1 MKKEIAHIFTLLWYK
16 KDAAGIWISLY
27 QLGMQPAS
35 TVAAKLK
42 KERTGVYKLLRQM
55 AKDGLLSQSKKRW
68 VHQFWIK
75 NPDMLF
81 AKVDRKKEEL
91 EKTHENKDAISNR
104 LLQFESQRY
113 PHLPKISL
121 FDGVDGIRSLYADL
135 YTTTTSNKYLV
146 IKFFAS
152 NTFESQT
159 SVHTTLQDY
168 ARDTFTKLK
177 NKKVTIET
185 FLGNGI
191 LIMEHISKT
200 TNINNLSDLPAGN
213 SSINIFVVGK
223 TLYLIIFK
231 DIPFGIKIDSED
243 VANTMHFLFEKLEV
257 E

>member
-1 MKKEIAHIFTLLWYK
+1 MEKEIAQIFTLLGYK
-16 KDAAGIWISLY
+16 RDAADVWISLY

-35 TVAAKLK
+35 TLAAKLK
-42 KERTGVYKLLRQM
+42 KERTGIYKLLRNM
-55 AKDGLLSQSKKRW
+55 AKDGLVSQTKKRW
-68 VHQFWIK
+68 TTQFWIK
-75 NPDMLF
+75 NPQVLF
-81 AKVDRKKEEL
+81 SHIERKQEEL
-91 EKTHENKDAISNR
+91 IKTQENNEAISQR
-104 LLQFESQRY
+104 LLQFDSQKY

-121 FDGVDGIRSLYADL
+121 FDGIDGITAL
-135 YTTTTSNKYLV
+135 YTDLVDTTLSNKYLV

-159 SVHTTLQDY
+159 SVHNTLQDY
-168 ARDTFTKLK
+168 AQDTFKKLQK
-177 NKKVTIET
+177 NKVTVET

-200 TNINNLSDLPAGN
+200 TNINNLSNLPAGN

-243 VANTMHFLFEKLEV
+243 VANTMHFLFEKLEI